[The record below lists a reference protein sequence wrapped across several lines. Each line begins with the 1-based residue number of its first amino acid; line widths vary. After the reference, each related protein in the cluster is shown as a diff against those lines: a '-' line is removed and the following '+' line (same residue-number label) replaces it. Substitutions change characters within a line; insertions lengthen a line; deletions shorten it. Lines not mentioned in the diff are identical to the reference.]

1 MLLEES
7 VRIAGVNE
15 IRRRVPTSRRMKA
28 ILLAAGE
35 GSRLRP
41 FTERIPKPMIPVD
54 GKPILQHNVEMLA
67 RYGIRDIA
75 INLHHCPEAVTSF
88 FGDGSRFGVSLTYF
102 NEPTLMG
109 TAGAIKSIE
118 PFFQE
123 TPFVIVYG
131 DNLLK
136 CDLGRVMA
144 FHATHRGAATIGLH
158 YREDAWHCGVV
169 SLDRDDMITQFVEKP
184 KPSEILSHWVSAGVL
199 IVEPQVLAAIPTGVF
214 SDLGKDTLP
223 YLLRQGEKLYG
234 YRLAPSEG
242 PWWIDTPADLERV
255 QRLFGG
261 MYVPSYHGDSLP
273 VSA

>member
-1 MLLEES
+1 MIREES
-7 VRIAGVNE
+7 VRIVVARNAWAGV
-15 IRRRVPTSRRMKA
+15 RGSRRMKA
-28 ILLAAGE
+28 ILLAAGQ

-41 FTERIPKPMIPVD
+41 YTERIPKPMIPVD
-54 GKPILQHNVEMLA
+54 GKPILQYNVEMLA
-67 RYGIRDIA
+67 RAGIRDIA
-75 INLHHCPEAVTSF
+75 INLHHCPEAVTNH

-118 PFFQE
+118 DFFQGA
-123 TPFVIVYG
+123 FVVVYG

-136 CDLGRVMA
+136 CDLGRLMA
-144 FHATHRGAATIGLH
+144 FHETHRGAATIALH

-169 SLDRDDMITQFVEKP
+169 SLDRDDVITQFVEKP
-184 KPSEILSHWVSAGVL
+184 KPSEIQSHWVSAGVL
-199 IVEPQVLAAIPTGVF
+199 IVEPVVLATIPQGVF

-223 YLLRQGEKLYG
+223 GLLRQGKKLYG

-261 MYVPSYHGDSLP
+261 VYVPTYQGEPLP
-273 VSA
+273 VSV